1 MKIGLDYKE
10 NIILPNLTRNLGS
23 IRMFTNR
30 FAGALMKDRG
40 MFSTT
45 RLTPKSITVDV
56 YTKLKHTMENNPFY
70 MKRISEILLRGE

>member
-1 MKIGLDYKE
+1 MKMGLDYKE
-10 NIILPNLTRNLGS
+10 NITFPNLGRNLGS

-40 MFSTT
+40 MFSTS
-45 RLTPKSITVDV
+45 RLSPRSITDSI

-70 MKRISEILLRGE
+70 IKRVSEILLRGE